1 MQQGRPCCLACLPL
15 PAFHRLVL
23 HSPLR
28 LPVFQWAS
36 QSVKGLPKMREPFCF
51 EMKASS
57 CPDAFYFYFFI
68 PFSYVV
74 IVLTALVI
82 RALLP
87 VFSGYSVNL
96 FHMEIFLMY
105 LWEEMSS
112 TSFYSAILISA
123 PSGYFFAC
131 AESLLTLRIVSSCS
145 AWPPRC
151 SVFSL
156 H

>member
-1 MQQGRPCCLACLPL
+1 M
-15 PAFHRLVL
+15 L

-57 CPDAFYFYFFI
+57 CPDSFYFYFFI

>member
-1 MQQGRPCCLACLPL
+1 M
-15 PAFHRLVL
+15 L